1 MAKEKKPM
9 SASAQAMSE
18 VLKSNPGT
26 KYTFTDLAT
35 AAGVEAKIGDLS
47 SLRANMPELKSEKGN
62 APVEKKISVFT
73 YNAPETPFESK
84 SQPSENS
91 IAVANYFRENEGNEY
106 SLAQLSDALG
116 FKVLSGHIAG
126 ARAILGKDNIVR
138 GDATITVDAE
148 KTLYWVD

>member
-26 KYTFTDLAT
+26 KYTFTDLADL
-35 AAGVEAKIGDLS
+35 AGVEAKIGDLS
-47 SLRANMPELKSEKGN
+47 SLRANMPELKSEKGS
-62 APVEKKISVFT
+62 APVAKKISVFT

-91 IAVANYFRENEGNEY
+91 IAVANYFRENEGNSY